1 MWLCIKATDAPVW
14 WFNYLLANKD
24 EEKEVNLSALAKN
37 DKLNWMGTHLCIFLV
52 IASSGDFFP
61 RDLG

>member
-1 MWLCIKATDAPVW
+1 MIQLFCW
-14 WFNYLLANKD
+14 ANKD
-24 EEKEVNLSALAKN
+24 EEKEVNLSAIAKN